1 MNGGGRGVNKEGWER
16 FEEFEKCGGGG
27 VGGFFGKFS
36 KRGRGGLNKRWGHNE
51 WGWDKQQRFNLKG

>member
-27 VGGFFGKFS
+27 GGCGDFFENLLN
-36 KRGRGGLNKRWGHNE
+36 GGG
-51 WGWDKQQRFNLKG
+51 GV